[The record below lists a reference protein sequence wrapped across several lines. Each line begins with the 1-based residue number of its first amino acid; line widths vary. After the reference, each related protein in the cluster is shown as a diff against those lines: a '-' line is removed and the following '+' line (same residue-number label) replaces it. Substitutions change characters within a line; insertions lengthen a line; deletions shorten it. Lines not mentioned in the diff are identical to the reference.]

1 MTVKSLKDVGVVK
14 PHIADKSYRCE
25 KCDVIFTPNRQ
36 RELEE
41 IICLI
46 CEKEKTNGEK
56 LFDNE

>member
-46 CEKEKTNGEK
+46 C
-56 LFDNE
+56 